1 MTVPVNART
10 ADLPLETGVRSRV
23 DRELLVSGRRNQ
35 GSRSWLV
42 FVVLLVVIG
51 LAWELA
57 GATSGTV
64 ALLISRPSLV
74 FKYLLANH
82 EMLIG
87 ALATTAFEAT
97 VGLLLAIFV
106 ALAFA
111 AILVYRP
118 ALADTVYPFLVAS
131 QVIPFVCLA
140 PLMILL
146 FGFGSAGKVFLS
158 ALMTFFPV
166 LTNIVAGVRSLP
178 RSHLE
183 LMTIFAAPRSVVM
196 RHVVV
201 PFTLWHFFAGLRIA
215 APFAVVG
222 AIVAEFNGAAAG
234 LGRNIF
240 MAAKRLE
247 PELMMTSIIA
257 GALLSGAIYG
267 LILLAERLLGEWY
280 WEN

>member
-1 MTVPVNART
+1 MTVPAKPLDSTLEPGVSSR
-10 ADLPLETGVRSRV
+10 ADR
-23 DRELLVSGRRNQ
+23 DLLAPEKRHL
-35 GSRSWLV
+35 GSRSRLV

-51 LAWELA
+51 LTWELA
-57 GATSGTV
+57 GVTSTTA
-64 ALLISRPSLV
+64 ALLISRPSLI
-74 FKYLLANH
+74 FSYLLASH
-82 EMLIG
+82 RVLIE
-87 ALATTAFEAT
+87 ALVTTALEASI
-97 VGLLLAIFV
+97 GLLLAITI

-118 ALADTVYPFLVAS
+118 SLAESVHPLLVAS

-146 FGFGSAGKVFLS
+146 FGFGPAGKVFLS
-158 ALMTFFPV
+158 ALMTFFPI
-166 LTNIVAGVRSLP
+166 LTNIVAGVRALP

-183 LMTIFAAPRSVVM
+183 LMTLFAAPRSVVV

-247 PELMMTSIIA
+247 PELMMASIIA

-267 LILLAERLLGEWY
+267 CVLLLERLLGDWY